1 MEGRIKVTKHGRM
14 MTALAAWRQVTGAD
28 NATIVKATGLSDRTI
43 AKALQGGG
51 TISAGSAS
59 ILSVYTCIRMTTIH
73 TGEVKGAWVFDFDLA
88 KDIEIDSEVSP

>member
-1 MEGRIKVTKHGRM
+1 MEGRITVTKHGRKL
-14 MTALAAWRQVTGAD
+14 TALSAWRQVTGAD

-59 ILSVYTCIRMTTIH
+59 ILSVYTGIRATTIH
-73 TGEVKGAWVFDFDLA
+73 EGNTLDSWCFDFDLP
-88 KDIEIDSEVSP
+88 KDIDMGEATP

>member
-1 MEGRIKVTKHGRM
+1 MEGRITVTKHGRN

-59 ILSVYTCIRMTTIH
+59 LLSVYTCIRATTIH
-73 TGEVKGAWVFDFDLA
+73 AGITQDSWVFDFDLTR
-88 KDIEIDSEVSP
+88 DIDMNEASP